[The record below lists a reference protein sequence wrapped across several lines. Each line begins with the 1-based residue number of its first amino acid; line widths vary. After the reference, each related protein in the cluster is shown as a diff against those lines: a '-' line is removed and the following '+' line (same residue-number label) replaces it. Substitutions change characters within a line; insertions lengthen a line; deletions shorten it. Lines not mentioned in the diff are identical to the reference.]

1 MPEAV
6 GQAHAVYRILRH
18 SATPVAVRQTT
29 LSGEDVIAYQS
40 SLITSRRRNTSDR
53 KLEPLLAF
61 SVIIALFDA
70 L

>member
-1 MPEAV
+1 MHGPEEA
-6 GQAHAVYRILRH
+6 LKSC
-18 SATPVAVRQTT
+18 SATLVAVSQTT
-29 LSGEDVIAYQS
+29 VSGEDVISYQS

-53 KLEPLLAF
+53 KLKPVLAF

>member
-1 MPEAV
+1 M
-6 GQAHAVYRILRH
+6 L
-18 SATPVAVRQTT
+18 ATLVAVSQTT
-29 LSGEDVIAYQS
+29 VSGEDVIAYQS

-53 KLEPLLAF
+53 KLEPVLAF